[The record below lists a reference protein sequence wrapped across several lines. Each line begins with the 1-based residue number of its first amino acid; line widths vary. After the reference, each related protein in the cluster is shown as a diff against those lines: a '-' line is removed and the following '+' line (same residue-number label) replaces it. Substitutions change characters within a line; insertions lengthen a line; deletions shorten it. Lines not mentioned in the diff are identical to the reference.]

1 MAELKPCPFCGRRAF
16 IKSKASPVGF
26 SFRAYCGNEDCKVEP
41 KTRAY
46 FDKEQAIEVWN
57 RRANDGQS

>member
-16 IKSKASPVGF
+16 IKSGISPMGF

-41 KTRAY
+41 QTHAY
-46 FDKEQAIEVWN
+46 FHKDQAIEAWN
-57 RRANDGQS
+57 RRVDK